1 MITKSFRAVAR
12 QIVMLGLAVSCM
24 LPAALPARAQDPAT
38 TPTPTQQQQQANPQ
52 TPPPSSDIVSRPIPQ
67 RSVGL
72 DPNKVV
78 KWTLRDAVTAA
89 LAKNVD
95 IELEKENVRLKQYD
109 LIAAQGYYDPAAV
122 STLLYNRSSTPTSAR
137 FSGATSAAI
146 SQDRLTYNAGW
157 RQNFE
162 RYGTT
167 FSADFNNSRLGS
179 NTNNLEVQY
188 SPSLTF
194 QITQPLFRNFRIDAN
209 RRLIKVTK
217 KSLDLSDAVFRQRV
231 IEIISNVQQAYWDL
245 ALAIRNEGVARESV
259 GLAETQ
265 LNNNKRQ
272 VEVGTLAQIDVVS
285 AATQVESRRQQV
297 FQAINQVALAENTLK
312 SYAVSGPNDELW
324 TARIEP
330 VESFDIKPVSI
341 PLDDAIKLAQENRP
355 EVKQFGFQK
364 EINHIDIDFYRNQ
377 AKPQVDLIAG
387 YTTSGLGG
395 APASVTGTVGSCSNP
410 VPGLNANGTL
420 DTSKL
425 YCVPVAVQSVGG
437 TLTPIILPPTAFTTT
452 TTTVPAS
459 IDDKFVGGY
468 GTALGNLFRNEFRT
482 YFVGLNI
489 TLPIRNRT
497 AKANLARAKE
507 VEHQTDL
514 QTRRLLQ
521 NIEVEVRNAVQS
533 VETSKMR
540 IDAAKAA
547 REYAQQQLEGE
558 EKKFAAGL
566 SSTFLILTRQN
577 DLSQAQFAEL
587 QAQSDYNKSVATLQR
602 VVSTTLSSN
611 GIEIQTEAPVTI
623 K

>member
-12 QIVMLGLAVSCM
+12 QIVMFGLAVCCM

-38 TPTPTQQQQQANPQ
+38 TPTPTQQQQQQANPQ

-72 DPNKVV
+72 DPGKVV

-122 STLLYNRSSTPTSAR
+122 STLLYNRSAIPTSAR

-146 SQDRLTYNAGW
+146 TQDRLTYNAGW

-179 NTNNLEVQY
+179 NTNNLDVQY
-188 SPSLTF
+188 SPSLNF
-194 QITQPLFRNFRIDAN
+194 SITQPLFKNFRIDAN

-312 SYAVSGPNDELW
+312 SYVVSGPNDDIW

-341 PLDDAIKLAQENRP
+341 PLEDAIKLAQENRP

-364 EINHIDIDFYRNQ
+364 EINQIDIDFYRNQ
-377 AKPQVDLIAG
+377 AKPQIDLIAG
-387 YTTSGLGG
+387 YTTTGLGG
-395 APASVTGTVGSCSNP
+395 SPVLSNSFTPGCSNP
-410 VPGLNANGTL
+410 IPFVGADGKVDPNKAYCASSTVQLVNNVPTVIPSPL
-420 DTSKL
+420 
-425 YCVPVAVQSVGG
+425 VPL
-437 TLTPIILPPTAFTTT
+437 TLTSGSS
-452 TTTVPAS
+452 V
-459 IDDKFVGGY
+459 DKQFIGGY
-468 GTALGNLFRNEFRT
+468 GTALSNLFRNEFRT
-482 YFVGLNI
+482 VSFGLQI
-489 TLPIRNRT
+489 TLPLRNRT
-497 AKANLARAKE
+497 AKANLGRAKE
-507 VEHQTDL
+507 VERQTDL

-533 VETSKMR
+533 VETAKSR

>member
-12 QIVMLGLAVSCM
+12 QIVILGLAVSCT
-24 LPAALPARAQDPAT
+24 LPVAVPARAQDPAT
-38 TPTPTQQQQQANPQ
+38 TPTPTQQQPQANQQ
-52 TPPPSSDIVSRPIPQ
+52 TPPATEIVSRPIPE

-78 KWTLRDAVTAA
+78 RWTLRDAVTAA

-122 STLLYNRSSTPTSAR
+122 SSLLYNRSSIPTSAR
-137 FSGATSAAI
+137 FSGATSSAI

-188 SPSLTF
+188 SPSLNF
-194 QITQPLFRNFRIDAN
+194 SITQPLFRNFRIDAN

-312 SYAVSGPNDELW
+312 SYVVSGPNDDIW

-341 PLDDAIKLAQENRP
+341 PLEDAIKLAQENRP

-364 EINHIDIDFYRNQ
+364 EINQIDIDYYRNQ
-377 AKPQVDLIAG
+377 TKPQIDLVAG
-387 YTTSGLGG
+387 YTTNGLGG
-395 APASVTGTVGSCSNP
+395 APASLTSTVGSCSNP
-410 VPGLNANGTL
+410 VPLLNANGTL
-420 DTSKL
+420 DTTKL
-425 YCVPVAVQSVGG
+425 YCVPVAVQSAGG
-437 TLTPIILPPTAFTTT
+437 TLTPIILPPTPFTTT
-452 TTTVPAS
+452 TATVPAS
-459 IDDKFVGGY
+459 IDNQFIGGY

-482 YFVGLNI
+482 YTVGLNI
-489 TLPIRNRT
+489 TLPLRNRT
-497 AKANLARAKE
+497 AKANLGRAKE
-507 VEHQTDL
+507 VERQTDL

-533 VETSKMR
+533 VETAKMR

-547 REYAQQQLEGE
+547 REYARQQLEGE

-602 VVSTTLSSN
+602 VVSTTLSRN